1 MIHGLAQDLDY
12 FGAQQLGGEYIAG
25 IIGTLGEDGLP
36 DWGGDEYA
44 GVINA
49 LSTLEHDPS
58 GAPPGELAALADNAL
73 GALEGHQFGLLS
85 PEAAAAL
92 FESTVLDFDPGQ
104 SIGDSIAATGDDAF
118 DIVGAFDLATLQQF
132 GDHVDDIFSSID
144 FEGFDPTQSSVDGG
158 DITNIIAVIADDLGG
173 QNSDH
178 LLSALDHVGVGDF
191 GEAWD
196 GEIFVQFVDSVGGL
210 DQVQDLDVFEGMI
223 SSFNV
228 DEVDL
233 VADQLGDIVANVDWE
248 GVDLDLGNFA
258 LGTFNNFTPGDVGGT
273 DLDDL
278 IGLVNAA
285 SENIVGVAEDNL
297 DAVVT
302 SAGVEGIAD
311 IDVAALS
318 GISAGLSVETLV
330 GYADELQNS
339 ILDTLGADLFGS
351 DGAGFGD
358 ITGGDTAFDQI
369 AELFETAVVG
379 GVEVFTSL
387 VSDGGADLEE
397 GALDFFAIELFPAE

>member
-1 MIHGLAQDLDY
+1 MTNNIPNTDPNMLVVIGEGL
-12 FGAQQLGGEYIAG
+12 
-25 IIGTLGEDGLP
+25 
-36 DWGGDEYA
+36 GD
-44 GVINA
+44 
-49 LSTLEHDPS
+49 
-58 GAPPGELAALADNAL
+58 
-73 GALEGHQFGLLS
+73 
-85 PEAAAAL
+85 
-92 FESTVLDFDPGQ
+92 
-104 SIGDSIAATGDDAF
+104 
-118 DIVGAFDLATLQQF
+118 
-132 GDHVDDIFSSID
+132 
-144 FEGFDPTQSSVDGG
+144 
-158 DITNIIAVIADDLGG
+158 
-173 QNSDH
+173 QNSDQ

-191 GEAWD
+191 AEVWD

-228 DEVDL
+228 DEVGL

-248 GVDLDLGNFA
+248 GADLGNFA
-258 LGTFNNFTPGDVGGT
+258 LGTFNNFTPGDVDDT
-273 DLDDL
+273 ALDDL
-278 IGLVNAA
+278 IGMVNAA
-285 SENIVGVAEDNL
+285 SGNIVDVVEDNL

-339 ILDTLGADLFGS
+339 ILDTLGADLFDS

-358 ITGGDTAFDQI
+358 ITGGDTAFDQV

-387 VSDGGADLEE
+387 VADGDADLEE
-397 GALDFFAIELFPAE
+397 GALDFFAIDLFPAE

>member
-1 MIHGLAQDLDY
+1 MTNNIPNTDPNMLVVIGEGL
-12 FGAQQLGGEYIAG
+12 
-25 IIGTLGEDGLP
+25 
-36 DWGGDEYA
+36 GD
-44 GVINA
+44 
-49 LSTLEHDPS
+49 
-58 GAPPGELAALADNAL
+58 
-73 GALEGHQFGLLS
+73 
-85 PEAAAAL
+85 
-92 FESTVLDFDPGQ
+92 
-104 SIGDSIAATGDDAF
+104 
-118 DIVGAFDLATLQQF
+118 
-132 GDHVDDIFSSID
+132 
-144 FEGFDPTQSSVDGG
+144 
-158 DITNIIAVIADDLGG
+158 
-173 QNSDH
+173 QNSDQ

-191 GEAWD
+191 AEAWD
-196 GEIFVQFVDSVGGL
+196 GEIFVQFVDSAGGL

-228 DEVDL
+228 DEVGL

-248 GVDLDLGNFA
+248 GADLGNFA
-258 LGTFNNFTPGDVGGT
+258 LGTFNNFTPGDVDDT
-273 DLDDL
+273 ALDDL
-278 IGLVNAA
+278 IGMVNAA
-285 SENIVGVAEDNL
+285 SGNIVDVVEDNL

-339 ILDTLGADLFGS
+339 ILDTLGADLLDS

-358 ITGGDTAFDQI
+358 ITGGDTAFDQV

-387 VSDGGADLEE
+387 VADGDADLEE
-397 GALDFFAIELFPAE
+397 GALDFFAIDLFPAE